1 MKKFFLILGA
11 GLFLAGKMQAQV
23 PLQDS
28 LLRMVKFKAYQI
40 VEKRDT
46 TRFYVYQTSPRPRH
60 MLLFLDGSVPKP
72 LFNYEYEKGQLKVYT
87 WNHGEQHWLPEDYLY
102 VLIARPG
109 YAGVLSNAQIDSLN
123 RHMPAV
129 YLEKNSLDYR
139 VRTADAVINY
149 CRKKLLKDEGKT
161 IVFGHSEGFNVVSRL
176 LTVNKKITHG
186 GLWCGSAMPDYYDF
200 MIMKRREL
208 YEGKVSDTLAARQ
221 LDTMLNNY
229 REIFKDPGYAKPGSI
244 YTNKRWISYARG
256 PIEDLKQVAIPL
268 YQIIATQDSNA
279 PYESAFIVPL
289 EFIRLGKTNLTL
301 RTLIGGDHSL
311 NTTSTEGKKVSHWK
325 ECFLDFISWSE
336 YLIRHK

>member
-1 MKKFFLILGA
+1 MKKSCLTALLTLGLTT
-11 GLFLAGKMQAQV
+11 GLQAQV
-23 PLQDS
+23 PSQDS
-28 LLRMVKFKAYQI
+28 LLRMVKFKAYALVDKQ
-40 VEKRDT
+40 DT
-46 TRFYVYQTSPRPRH
+46 TRFYIYQTGPKPRH
-60 MLLFLDGSVPKP
+60 LLLFLDGSVPRP
-72 LFNYEYEKGQLKVYT
+72 LFNYEYENGKLKVYT
-87 WNHGEQHWLPEDYLY
+87 WNHGEQHWLPDDYLY

-123 RHMPAV
+123 QHMPAV

-139 VRTADAVINY
+139 VHTADAVINY
-149 CRKKLLKDEGKT
+149 CRKKLLKAKGKT
-161 IVFGHSEGFNVVSRL
+161 LVYGHSEGFNVVSRL
-176 LTVNKKITHG
+176 LTVNQKITHA

-200 MIMKRREL
+200 MVMKRREL
-208 YEGKVSDTLAARQ
+208 YDGKISDTLAARH

-229 REIFKDPGYAKPGSI
+229 REIFRNPAYAKPGSI

-256 PIEDLKQVAIPL
+256 PIEDLKQVNIPL

-311 NTTSTEGKKVSHWK
+311 NTVDAGGKKIGHWK
-325 ECFLDFISWSE
+325 DYILDFIAWSD
-336 YLIRHK
+336 HPN